1 MRAKIAL
8 LVFFAACGSLH
19 AGWELQKSVNVASS
33 AAPVAHI
40 QKTVAND
47 HAVKLDI
54 VLLDSKK
61 HTLRVIDNAAGRD
74 DLAGAMRG
82 NDCLAGVNGGYFHPD
97 RTPLGLVISD
107 GQTLHGFERARLLSG
122 ILVVTRERIALL
134 RAGEYKPGREIR
146 QALQAGPFL
155 VDRGK
160 PVRGLNA
167 SARADRTVVLADNSG
182 RCALLLCRS
191 VTLAELGEILS
202 NPRIV
207 TELKVSRAMNLDGG
221 SSSGLWVADEPAPF
235 YRAELKTVRNYLAV
249 VPRY

>member
-1 MRAKIAL
+1 M
-8 LVFFAACGSLH
+8 
-19 AGWELQKSVNVASS
+19 NVGFG

-47 HAVKLDI
+47 REVKLDV
-54 VLLDSKK
+54 VLLDPKK
-61 HTLRVIDNAAGRD
+61 HTLRVIDNAGGRD
-74 DLAGAMRG
+74 DLASAMRENG
-82 NDCLAGVNGGYFHPD
+82 CLAGVNGGYFHPD

-122 ILVVTRERIALL
+122 VLVVTRERIALL
-134 RAGEYKPGREIR
+134 RAGEYKPGRHIR

-160 PVRGLNA
+160 AVRGLNA
-167 SARADRTVVLADNSG
+167 TARADRTVVLADSSG

-221 SSSGLWVADEPAPF
+221 SSSGLWVADEPGPF

-249 VPRY
+249 VPRK